1 MQQRMQPLEILF
13 VCPGGLNM
21 APSACAPAGSVPV
34 NMRGLK
40 SLTDLGEQIPD

>member
-21 APSACAPAGSVPV
+21 APQHVLLQ
-34 NMRGLK
+34 GLC
-40 SLTDLGEQIPD
+40 L